1 MVQGTILGVTAGYTL
16 LLSSN
21 LPPMTVELATI
32 IDFIRYGAS
41 RFSAAGLSF
50 GHSYDN
56 ALDEA
61 TQLVLHAL
69 HLPHDL
75 SPVYGN
81 ARITEAEKEDV
92 LGLFL
97 RRIEERVPAA
107 YLTGEA
113 WFAGIAFKVGPEVL
127 IPRSPIAELIE
138 RGFEPWVA
146 GRTPERVLD
155 LCCGSGCIGIAT
167 AVHLPDAQVDLVDLS
182 DAALALARTNAA
194 DHGVEARVEVL
205 KSDGLKALAGRRYD
219 LIVANPPYVG
229 EAEYA
234 TLPPEFAHEPRMA
247 LVSGADGLDLP
258 LRILAGAA
266 QHLAA
271 HGLLVLEVGAS
282 EQALV
287 GCLPDVPFT
296 WVEFER
302 GGSGVAVL
310 DRDTLA
316 EHAADFSDALAARG
330 LAP

>member
-1 MVQGTILGVTAGYTL
+1 
-16 LLSSN
+16 
-21 LPPMTVELATI
+21 MTDVLQSVC
-32 IDFIRYGAS
+32 DFIRYATS
-41 RFSAAGLSF
+41 RFNAAGLIHAQGFDS
-50 GHSYDN
+50 

-61 TQLVLHAL
+61 SYLVLTTL

-75 SPVYGN
+75 PPAYASAVLLPEER
-81 ARITEAEKEDV
+81 AELLERI
-92 LGLFL
+92 
-97 RRIEERVPAA
+97 RRRVEERVPVA